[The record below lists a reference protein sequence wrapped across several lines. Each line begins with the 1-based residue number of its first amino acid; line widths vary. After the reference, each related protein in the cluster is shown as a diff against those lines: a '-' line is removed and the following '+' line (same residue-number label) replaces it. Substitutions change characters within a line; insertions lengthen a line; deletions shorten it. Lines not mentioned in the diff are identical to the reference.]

1 MFGVRAFCS
10 RERAYK
16 MQAHQTL
23 FYRAVTCCIDT
34 IFYVKGYLFARSV
47 CGFASKDFVWYA
59 NVRILNIISWGNDLV
74 NRYVKSYLKNA
85 VSKRDLVFPLVFL
98 SLSLCGLKGQYSIVA
113 TPIETWVNPQLPSSD
128 YNLNNAYLY
137 LLNGQAMQSV
147 FEGEGLPPRE
157 KKEVGLRKGDYPQY
171 MYLAISIKDPVQENN
186 SLTIPL
192 MINDMRNPNTST
204 RVMEYGGRF
213 LENIPDEIL
222 KNGDIVA
229 KVKFEAIKTN
239 TGAEFW
245 KKTSEIS
252 VQLGK
257 TATSLLNPALLAG
270 PFVNLAQQIIPQIDK
285 GLRSLEQVEDPQ
297 KMVSEFYI
305 KLISKEL
312 SALYQERVVSATL
325 YRMHWDIDAPPKS
338 RYFANAQPKQVDDLR
353 KMVTNTAYPYFLV
366 VNTKAEYNTDHSEL
380 VYNQSYIDRKAK
392 DFRKIQNPEKR
403 EAERAF
409 LDAIKQ
415 AVELRRQI
423 DAFQNSLNTR
433 YADWLAYSRA
443 IDLYYAIW
451 KLKNQEAASL
461 TKLDATTRDKYL
473 RLYSNVMN
481 DINLWFSGDLLVK
494 ARNITTYLI
503 QNPGSVIQGKG
514 DARKL
519 YEDISLLDFFRDRVK
534 QTEIQGKLPK
544 EIEGL
549 EAFTLATRKLED
561 LESAL
566 FDLEFQP
573 SETLKVEEKK
583 EWLRNRVSRTYPL
596 CQACARMVSEK
607 IAAIE
612 NASYE
617 QNLRRFRQLSSD
629 YYNEL
634 ECHDEVVQRLEYY
647 IKVQTDSMTV
657 STLVLESLKKD
668 REELLRLSN
677 VYSSIFSRDA
687 ANIPQSE
694 LAELIQRAQLTRE
707 KFLLILQR
715 LRGRVIPEE
724 EVPCLLKP

>member
-1 MFGVRAFCS
+1 MIS
-10 RERAYK
+10 
-16 MQAHQTL
+16 
-23 FYRAVTCCIDT
+23 
-34 IFYVKGYLFARSV
+34 S
-47 CGFASKDFVWYA
+47 FVPVQRLTKIPVLTYNLA
-59 NVRILNIISWGNDLV
+59 
-74 NRYVKSYLKNA
+74 
-85 VSKRDLVFPLVFL
+85 L
-98 SLSLCGLKGQYSIVA
+98 SLSMVLLSLSCLRGQYSIVA
-113 TPIETWVNPQLPSSD
+113 TPVESWVTPQLPSSD
-128 YNLNNAYLY
+128 FNLNNVYLY
-137 LLNGQAMQSV
+137 LLNGQAMQAV

-171 MYLAISIKDPVQENN
+171 MYLAVSIKDPRQENN
-186 SLTIPL
+186 ALTVPL
-192 MINDMRNPNTST
+192 MINDMRNPNTSS

-213 LENIPDEIL
+213 LENIPDDIL

-239 TGAEFW
+239 AGVEFW

-252 VQLGK
+252 VELGK
-257 TATSLLNPALLAG
+257 TATSLLKASVGGPLLA
-270 PFVNLAQQIIPQIDK
+270 LTEQIIPQIDK
-285 GLRSLEQVEDPQ
+285 GLRSLEQAEDPQ

-325 YRMHWDIDAPPKS
+325 YRMHWDIDSPPKS
-338 RYFANAQPKQVDDLR
+338 RYFVNAQPKQVDDMRRL
-353 KMVTNTAYPYFLV
+353 VNNTAYPYFLV

-403 EAERAF
+403 EVERVF
-409 LDAIKQ
+409 LEAIKQ
-415 AVELRRQI
+415 AVELRRQMDI
-423 DAFQNSLNTR
+423 FQNSLNTR

-451 KLKNQEAASL
+451 KLKNEEVAALS
-461 TKLDATTRDKYL
+461 KLDAVTRDKYV

-481 DINLWFSGDLLVK
+481 DVNLWFVGDLLTK
-494 ARNITTYLI
+494 ARNITAYLI
-503 QNPGSVIQGKG
+503 QNPGSFIQGRE

-519 YEDISLLDFFRDRVK
+519 YDDITLLDFFRDRVK

-549 EAFTLATRKLED
+549 EAFVLTMRKLED

-566 FDLEFQP
+566 FALDFQP
-573 SETLKVEEKK
+573 SENLGVEEKK
-583 EWLRNRVSRTYPL
+583 EWLRNRIARTYPL
-596 CQACARMVSEK
+596 CQACARLVGEK

-612 NASYE
+612 NATYE

-629 YYNEL
+629 YYNQL
-634 ECHDEVVQRLEYY
+634 ECHDEVVQRLEHY
-647 IKVQTDSMTV
+647 IKAQSDSMTV
-657 STLVLESLKKD
+657 SSLVLESLKKD

-677 VYSSIFSRDA
+677 SYISVFSRDA
-687 ANIPQSE
+687 ATIPQSE
-694 LAELIQRAQLTRE
+694 LAELIQRAQLNRE
-707 KFLLILQR
+707 KFLLIIQR
-715 LRGRVIPEE
+715 IRGRVIPEGE
-724 EVPCLLKP
+724 IPCLLKP

>member
-1 MFGVRAFCS
+1 MNS
-10 RERAYK
+10 S
-16 MQAHQTL
+16 
-23 FYRAVTCCIDT
+23 
-34 IFYVKGYLFARSV
+34 SV
-47 CGFASKDFVWYA
+47 SALRLHKASSLKCNPFIVLA
-59 NVRILNIISWGNDLV
+59 LV
-74 NRYVKSYLKNA
+74 LIA
-85 VSKRDLVFPLVFL
+85 MP
-98 SLSLCGLKGQYSIVA
+98 GLRGQYSISA
-113 TPIETWVNPQLPSSD
+113 TPVETWINPQLPSSD
-128 YNLNNAYLY
+128 FNLNNAYLY
-137 LLNGQAMQSV
+137 LLNGQAMQAV

-157 KKEVGLRKGDYPQY
+157 KKEVGLRRGDYPQY

-192 MINDMRNPNTST
+192 MINDMRNPNTSS

-239 TGAEFW
+239 AGTEFW

-252 VQLGK
+252 VELGK
-257 TATSLLNPALLAG
+257 TATSLLKTSLAG
-270 PFVNLAQQIIPQIDK
+270 PFLALTEQIIPQIDK

-312 SALYQERVVSATL
+312 SGLYQERVVSATL

-338 RYFANAQPKQVDDLR
+338 RYFVNAQPKQVDDLR
-353 KMVTNTAYPYFLV
+353 KLITNTAYPYFLV

-403 EAERAF
+403 EVERVF
-409 LDAIKQ
+409 LDVIKQ

-423 DAFQNSLNTR
+423 DIFQNSLNTR

-443 IDLYYAIW
+443 IDLYHAIW
-451 KLKNQEAASL
+451 KLKNQEVASL
-461 TKLDATTRDKYL
+461 ARQEAVTRDKYA

-481 DINLWFSGDLLVK
+481 DVNLWFSGDLLTK
-494 ARNITTYLI
+494 ARSITNYLI
-503 QNPGSVIQGKG
+503 QNPGPFIQDKA

-519 YEDISLLDFFRDRVK
+519 YEEITLLDFFRDRVK

-549 EAFTLATRKLED
+549 EAFVLASRKLED
-561 LESAL
+561 LESTLFAL
-566 FDLEFQP
+566 DFQP
-573 SETLKVEEKK
+573 ADSLGVEEKK
-583 EWLRNRVSRTYPL
+583 EWLRNRVARTYPL
-596 CQACARMVSEK
+596 CQACGRLVGEK
-607 IAAIE
+607 IASIE
-612 NASYE
+612 NATYE

-629 YYNEL
+629 YYNQL
-634 ECHDEVVQRLEYY
+634 ECHDEVVQRLEQY
-647 IKVQTDSMTV
+647 IKAQSDSMTV
-657 STLVLESLKKD
+657 SSLVQESLKKD

-677 VYSSIFSRDA
+677 SYVSVFSRDA
-687 ANIPQSE
+687 STIPQTE
-694 LAELIQRAQLTRE
+694 MAELIERAQLNRE
-707 KFLLILQR
+707 KFLLIIQR
-715 LRGRVIPEE
+715 IRGRVIPEGE
-724 EVPCLLKP
+724 IPCLLKP

>member
-1 MFGVRAFCS
+1 MDKTNINHKSMISMFEGLHFRQFSIFLRVIRCNLLVAAVFG
-10 RERAYK
+10 A
-16 MQAHQTL
+16 QALQ
-23 FYRAVTCCIDT
+23 A
-34 IFYVKGYLFARSV
+34 
-47 CGFASKDFVWYA
+47 
-59 NVRILNIISWGNDLV
+59 
-74 NRYVKSYLKNA
+74 
-85 VSKRDLVFPLVFL
+85 
-98 SLSLCGLKGQYSIVA
+98 QYSIMASPV
-113 TPIETWVNPQLPSSD
+113 ESWVNPQMPSAD
-128 YNLNNAYLY
+128 FNLNNAYLY
-137 LLNGQAMQSV
+137 LINGQAMQAV

-192 MINDMRNPNTST
+192 MINDMRNPNTSS

-239 TGAEFW
+239 AGAEFW

-252 VQLGK
+252 VELGK
-257 TATSLLNPALLAG
+257 TATSLLKTSLTG
-270 PFVNLAQQIIPQIDK
+270 PFLALTEQIIPQIDK

-312 SALYQERVVSATL
+312 SGLYQERVVSATL

-338 RYFANAQPKQVDDLR
+338 KYFLNAQPRQVDDLR
-353 KMVTNTAYPYFLV
+353 KLITNTSYPYFLV

-409 LDAIKQ
+409 LEAIKL

-433 YADWLAYSRA
+433 YADWLAYSRV
-443 IDLYYAIW
+443 IDVFYSIW
-451 KLKNQEAASL
+451 RLKNQESAAL
-461 TKLDATTRDKYL
+461 TKLDPTTREKYA

-481 DINLWFSGDLLVK
+481 DINLWFNGDVLSK
-494 ARNITTYLI
+494 ARNITAYLVN
-503 QNPGSVIQGKG
+503 NPGPFIQGKE

-549 EAFTLATRKLED
+549 ETFTLATRKLED
-561 LESAL
+561 IESAL
-566 FDLEFQP
+566 FALDFQP
-573 SETLKVEEKK
+573 AETMGLEEKK

-596 CQACARMVSEK
+596 CQACARLVGEK
-607 IAAIE
+607 ITAIE
-612 NASYE
+612 NTSYE
-617 QNLRRFRQLSSD
+617 QNLRRFRQLSYD
-629 YYNEL
+629 YYNQL
-634 ECHDEVVQRLEYY
+634 ECSDEVVQRLSRY
-647 IKVQTDSMTV
+647 IQTSSDSFATTSV
-657 STLVLESLKKD
+657 VLESLRKD
-668 REELLRLSN
+668 QEELLKLSN
-677 VYSSIFSRDA
+677 SYVAIFSRDA
-687 ANIPQSE
+687 ATIPQAE
-694 LAELIQRAQLTRE
+694 LAELIQRAQFNRE
-707 KFLLILQR
+707 KFLMIIQR
-715 LRGRVIPEE
+715 LRGKVIPDGEI
-724 EVPCLLKP
+724 PCILKP

>member
-1 MFGVRAFCS
+1 MNSSSVSVLRL
-10 RERAYK
+10 YK
-16 MQAHQTL
+16 ITSL
-23 FYRAVTCCIDT
+23 
-34 IFYVKGYLFARSV
+34 K
-47 CGFASKDFVWYA
+47 W
-59 NVRILNIISWGNDLV
+59 NVFISLALV
-74 NRYVKSYLKNA
+74 LT
-85 VSKRDLVFPLVFL
+85 
-98 SLSLCGLKGQYSIVA
+98 SLSGLNGQYSISA
-113 TPIETWVNPQLPSSD
+113 TPVETWVNPQLPSSD
-128 YNLNNAYLY
+128 FNLNNAYLY
-137 LLNGQAMQSV
+137 LLNGQAMQAV

-186 SLTIPL
+186 TLTIPL
-192 MINDMRNPNTST
+192 MINDMRNPNTSS

-239 TGAEFW
+239 AGTEFW

-252 VQLGK
+252 VELGK
-257 TATSLLNPALLAG
+257 TATSLLKTSLAG
-270 PFVNLAQQIIPQIDK
+270 PFLALTEQIIPQIDK

-312 SALYQERVVSATL
+312 SGLYQERVVSATL

-353 KMVTNTAYPYFLV
+353 RLVTNTSYPYFLV

-403 EAERAF
+403 EVERAF

-423 DAFQNSLNTR
+423 DIFQNSLNTR

-451 KLKNQEAASL
+451 KLKNQEVASL
-461 TKLDATTRDKYL
+461 SSLDGVTRDKYV

-481 DINLWFSGDLLVK
+481 DVNLWFSGDLLTK
-494 ARNITTYLI
+494 ARNITAYLI
-503 QNPGSVIQGKG
+503 QHPGSFIQGKE

-519 YEDISLLDFFRDRVK
+519 YEDITLLDFFRDRVK

-549 EAFTLATRKLED
+549 EAFVLTSRKLED
-561 LESAL
+561 LESTLFAL
-566 FDLEFQP
+566 DFQP
-573 SETLKVEEKK
+573 AETLAVEEKK
-583 EWLRNRVSRTYPL
+583 EWLRNRVARTYPL
-596 CQACARMVSEK
+596 CQACGRLVGEK
-607 IAAIE
+607 IASIE
-612 NASYE
+612 NATYE

-629 YYNEL
+629 YYNQL
-634 ECHDEVVQRLEYY
+634 ECRDEVVQRLEQY
-647 IKVQTDSMTV
+647 IKVQSDSMTV
-657 STLVLESLKKD
+657 SSLVLESLKKD

-677 VYSSIFSRDA
+677 SYISVFSRDA
-687 ANIPQSE
+687 ATIPQGE
-694 LAELIQRAQLTRE
+694 LAELIQRAQLYRE
-707 KFLLILQR
+707 KFLLIIQR
-715 LRGRVIPEE
+715 IRGRVIPEGE
-724 EVPCLLKP
+724 IPCLLKP